1 MIITALIELILNVLG
16 ALLVFDLP
24 ALPESVTSILN
35 DISGYLVSGVGIIR
49 AFVGDG
55 CMTVLATLFGLVV
68 LANAAYFLY
77 SFVFFVIR
85 KIPML
90 NVKE

>member
-24 ALPESVTSILN
+24 ALPESVISILDN
-35 DISGYLVSGVGIIR
+35 ISGYLVSGVGILR

-55 CMTVLATLFGLVV
+55 CMTILATLFGLVV

>member
-16 ALLVFDLP
+16 ALLIFDLP
-24 ALPESVTSILN
+24 ALPEEVTSVLN
-35 DISGYLVSGVGIIR
+35 DITGYLVSGVGIIR

-55 CMTVLATLFGLVV
+55 CMTLLATLFSLVV

>member
-1 MIITALIELILNVLG
+1 MIITALIELILKVLG

-24 ALPESVTSILN
+24 QLPESITSVL
-35 DISGYLVSGVGIIR
+35 DSMLEYLIAGIGIIR
-49 AFVGDG
+49 AFVGDA
-55 CMTVLATLFGLVV
+55 CMTLIATLFGLVV

>member
-1 MIITALIELILNVLG
+1 MIITALIELILNFLG

-24 ALPESVTSILN
+24 QFPESVTSVL
-35 DISGYLVSGVGIIR
+35 DRMSDYLVTGIGIIR
-49 AFVGDG
+49 VFVGDA
-55 CMTVLATLFGLVV
+55 CMSLIATLFSLVV
-68 LANAAYFLY
+68 LANTAYFLY

-90 NVKE
+90 NLKE

>member
-1 MIITALIELILNVLG
+1 MIITALIELILNLLG
-16 ALLVFDLP
+16 ALLLFDLP
-24 ALPESVTSILN
+24 QLPESVTSVL
-35 DISGYLVSGVGIIR
+35 DQVMGYLVSGLSIIR

-55 CMTVLATLFGLVV
+55 CMTLLGTLFGLVV

-90 NVKE
+90 GVEE

>member
-16 ALLVFDLP
+16 ALLIFDLP
-24 ALPESVTSILN
+24 QLPESVTSVL
-35 DISGYLVSGVGIIR
+35 DSMLEYLVSGVGIIR
-49 AFVGDG
+49 AFVGDV
-55 CMTVLATLFGLVV
+55 CMTLIATLFGLVV

>member
-1 MIITALIELILNVLG
+1 MIITALIDLILNVLG

-24 ALPESVTSILN
+24 ALPESVTTTLDSML
-35 DISGYLVSGVGIIR
+35 DYLVAGVGIIR

-55 CMTVLATLFGLVV
+55 CMTLMATLFGLVV
-68 LANAAYFLY
+68 LANAAYFVY
-77 SFVFFVIR
+77 SLVFFVIR

>member
-16 ALLVFDLP
+16 ALLIFDLP
-24 ALPESVTSILN
+24 ALPESVISILN
-35 DISGYLVSGVGIIR
+35 SISGYLVSGVGIIR

-55 CMTVLATLFGLVV
+55 CMTILATLFGLVV
-68 LANAAYFLY
+68 LANGAYFLY

>member
-16 ALLVFDLP
+16 ALLIFDLP
-24 ALPESVTSILN
+24 QLPESVTSVL
-35 DISGYLVSGVGIIR
+35 DSMTGYLVTGIGIIR
-49 AFVGDG
+49 AFVGDA
-55 CMTVLATLFGLVV
+55 CMTLIATLFSLVV

>member
-16 ALLVFDLP
+16 ALLIFDLP
-24 ALPESVTSILN
+24 QLPESVTSVI
-35 DISGYLVSGVGIIR
+35 DSMSEYLVTGIGLFR

-55 CMTVLATLFGLVV
+55 CMTLIATLFGLVV

-77 SFVFFVIR
+77 TFVFFVIR

>member
-24 ALPESVTSILN
+24 ALPESVTSILDN
-35 DISGYLVSGVGIIR
+35 ISGYLVSGVGILR

-55 CMTVLATLFGLVV
+55 CMTILATLFGLVV

>member
-24 ALPESVTSILN
+24 SLPESVTSIL
-35 DISGYLVSGVGIIR
+35 DSISGYLVSGVGILR

-55 CMTVLATLFGLVV
+55 CMTVLAALFGLVV

>member
-1 MIITALIELILNVLG
+1 MIITVLIELILNVLG

-24 ALPESVTSILN
+24 ALPDSVISILDN
-35 DISGYLVSGVGIIR
+35 ISGYLVSGVSIFR

-55 CMTVLATLFGLVV
+55 CMTILATLFGLVV

>member
-16 ALLVFDLP
+16 ALLIFDLP
-24 ALPESVTSILN
+24 ALPESVTNTLDSIV
-35 DISGYLVSGVGIIR
+35 GYLVSGVGIIR

-55 CMTVLATLFGLVV
+55 CMTLLATLFSLVV

>member
-1 MIITALIELILNVLG
+1 MIITGLIELILNVLG
-16 ALLVFDLP
+16 ALLIFDLP
-24 ALPESVTSILN
+24 ALPESLTSTL
-35 DISGYLVSGVGIIR
+35 DSVLGYMIEGLAIIR

-55 CMTVLATLFGLVV
+55 CMSLLATVFSTVL
-68 LANAAYFLY
+68 LAESMYFIY
-77 SFVFFVIR
+77 TFVFYVIR

>member
-1 MIITALIELILNVLG
+1 MIIAGLIELVLNVLG

-24 ALPESVTSILN
+24 ALPESVTSTLDGMI
-35 DISGYLVSGVGIIR
+35 GYLVSGVSILR
-49 AFVGDG
+49 AFVGDD
-55 CMTVLATLFGLVV
+55 CLKVMATLFGLVV
-68 LANAAYFLY
+68 LANAAYFVY
-77 SFVFFVIR
+77 SLVFFVIR